1 MEFQLDHRDHSGIF
15 DGSAELIGLTD
26 KHYLT
31 SNIYLAIHST
41 NSSDLSVLRMKR
53 KRQFLLSFYS
63 PSLKHSFRS
72 NKYSDSPVN
81 L

>member
-15 DGSAELIGLTD
+15 DGSAELICLTD

-41 NSSDLSVLRMKR
+41 NSSELPVLRMK
-53 KRQFLLSFYS
+53 S
-63 PSLKHSFRS
+63 PSLKHSFWS

>member
-41 NSSDLSVLRMKR
+41 NSSDLPILRMKVS
-53 KRQFLLSFYS
+53 KS
-63 PSLKHSFRS
+63 
-72 NKYSDSPVN
+72 
-81 L
+81 